1 MIDTYLLHRDT
12 MSYTPQPYNFA
23 GKLAGQTILLVGG
36 TGGVGLAV
44 SHNLLQAGASIILT
58 GSRQA
63 KLGSVLDQLK
73 AQYPDLQSRI
83 QGVVCDLGSANV
95 ESNVVALYK
104 QIGTLNHI
112 VYLAGDRLP
121 TVEIADITA
130 ESFAKASQVRVMGTL
145 MIIKHGISHLA
156 ESPASSFVLT
166 TGSIASK
173 PIPGGW
179 SLLSF
184 IGAGLSGLTRQLAF
198 DLAPIRVN
206 CVAPGVVATD
216 LWDSMGEEAKQEFF
230 KSQAS
235 QLCTGRVGRAEDVAE
250 SYLYLMK
257 DNNVTGTMIDT
268 NGGQFLK

>member
-1 MIDTYLLHRDT
+1 MIDTYLLHLDT
-12 MSYTPQPYNFA
+12 MSDQPYNFA
-23 GKLAGQTILLVGG
+23 GRLAGQTILLVGG

-44 SHNLLQAGASIILT
+44 GHALLQAGASIVLT
-58 GSRQA
+58 GSRQP
-63 KLGSVLDQLK
+63 KLNSLLDQLR
-73 AQYPDLQSRI
+73 AQYPDLQSQI
-83 QGVVCDLGSANV
+83 QGYVCDLGSPNV
-95 ESNVVALYK
+95 EDNVIALFK
-104 QIGTLNHI
+104 QLGKLNHI

-145 MIIKHGISHLA
+145 LIVKHGIPHLA
-156 ESPASSFVLT
+156 DSPMASIILT

-184 IGAGLSGLTRQLAF
+184 IGAGISGLTRQLAF

-206 CVAPGVVATD
+206 CVAPGIVATD
-216 LWDSMGEEAKQEFF
+216 LWDPMGEEAKQDFF

-235 QLCTGRVGRAEDVAE
+235 KMCTGRVGQAEDVAE
-250 SYLYLMK
+250 SYLYLIK